1 MDYVDEIEMSIPE
14 QSQRPTW
21 QLTAEEVINQ
31 RDHVLTFDNDKH
43 KLTLRQFEV
52 NVEEG
57 DVQKVMLIAVKATSK
72 TPLNSTIDL
81 YIAASQ
87 IQTLDFGRSH
97 YGIVDNRKDVYKIYE
112 AFIPHLE
119 NETYVIEV
127 TPCYGKAELLISRT
141 FHNLI
146 AGKHTITNSQ
156 LVNGRIHSVIENNR
170 RDPRKYIIAVKSLN
184 STLPG

>member
-1 MDYVDEIEMSIPE
+1 MDYVDEVSASE
-14 QSQRPTW
+14 QSLGPSW
-21 QLTAEEVINQ
+21 ELTSEEVIRE
-31 RDHVLTFDNDKH
+31 RDHVLTYDNDKH
-43 KLTLRQFEV
+43 KLTLKQFEV
-52 NVEEG
+52 NVEDG
-57 DVQKVMLIAVKATSK
+57 DTQKVMLIAVKSTSK
-72 TPLNSTIDL
+72 TPLNSTIDV

-119 NETYVIEV
+119 NETYVVEL
-127 TPCYGKAELLISRT
+127 TPCYGKAELLISRH
-141 FHNLI
+141 FPNLL
-146 AGKHTITNSQ
+146 AGKRTITNSQ

-170 RDPRKYIIAVKSLN
+170 KTARKYIIAVKSLN